1 MKLTI
6 LTSLAGLAIAAA
18 VSSPAIDEPETLV
31 YSVPPKS
38 YQGQSAMEFWSEL
51 TNEASFMQEQIKLG
65 RTVEQC
71 KDDCNAAKKDN
82 QDFNRDRCRQNC
94 DNMDPN
100 DRSGS
105 CRDCY
110 SNYGEGNRR
119 DRCLESC
126 DAGNSQR
133 CEDTSKKCASDFDKS
148 ITQCCDDCRSY
159 CQSDERDSCFRDVDS
174 RHGCRGS
181 TGPRRPGQGCG
192 GQQKPRCQSGN
203 REVVCCPND
212 PRNGKS
218 YSYKCLRSGAS
229 CPRYALEDVDQ
240 LDFMIEHS

>member
-1 MKLTI
+1 MDTNFI
-6 LTSLAGLAIAAA
+6 SL
-18 VSSPAIDEPETLV
+18 
-31 YSVPPKS
+31 PPIIH
-38 YQGQSAMEFWSEL
+38 Q
-51 TNEASFMQEQIKLG
+51 NEASFMQEQIKLG

-71 KDDCNAAKKDN
+71 KDDCNAAKKDK
-82 QDFNRDRCRQNC
+82 QDFNRGRCRQNC
-94 DNMDPN
+94 ENMDPN

-148 ITQCCDDCRSY
+148 ISQCCDDCRSY
-159 CQSDERDSCFRDVDS
+159 CQSDERDSCFRKVDS

-181 TGPRRPGQGCG
+181 TGPRRPGQECG